1 MRIETVVAETAV
13 VILGKHMKFFDRKE
27 EIATLRKIRNNAENN
42 AQFTV
47 LTGRRRIGKTSLVLK
62 AYEDK
67 PFLYFFV
74 GRKAESLLCEEF
86 RNEVEDKLGVKLG
99 GTPSGFAELFDYLM
113 QLSKQQSFTLFID
126 EFQNFVRVNPAVF
139 SDIQKIWDLNHSES
153 RINLIVCGSVY
164 SMMTKI
170 FRDKKEPLYNR
181 QNRFMTIHAFKPSV
195 LKEILDVYHPGYTK
209 EDLLALYTFTGG
221 VAKYVELLIDD
232 NAMTLDAM
240 VESMISSDSIF
251 INEGRSIL
259 IEEFGKDY
267 DIYFSILS
275 AIASGKTRRSEI
287 ESIIGKPIGGYLTRL
302 EDDYGIIV
310 KQIPIGAK
318 ALSKNAVYIIDDNFF
333 TFWFRFIFKY
343 THILEIGGYKQ
354 LRALIK
360 RDYPTFSGLILERY
374 FREKAIESEKYT
386 LIGRWWDRK
395 GENEIDM
402 VASNEFD
409 KTAEIY
415 EIKRNRK
422 NIDFTA
428 LEEKVKTMLTA
439 VHLFNGYDIETK
451 GLDMQDM

>member
-1 MRIETVVAETAV
+1 M
-13 VILGKHMKFFDRKE
+13 
-27 EIATLRKIRNNAENN
+27 
-42 AQFTV
+42 
-47 LTGRRRIGKTSLVLK
+47 
-62 AYEDK
+62 
-67 PFLYFFV
+67 
-74 GRKAESLLCEEF
+74 
-86 RNEVEDKLGVKLG
+86 KLG

-113 QLSKQQSFTLFID
+113 QMSKQQSFTLFID

-195 LKEILDVYHPGYTK
+195 LKEILDVYHPDYTK

-310 KQIPIGAK
+310 KQIPVGAK
-318 ALSKNAVYIIDDNFF
+318 ALSKNAVYIINDNFF

-374 FREKAIESEKYT
+374 FRAKAIESEKYT

-402 VASNEFD
+402 VAANEFD
-409 KTAEIY
+409 KTVEIY

-422 NIDFTA
+422 NIDFTD

>member
-1 MRIETVVAETAV
+1 
-13 VILGKHMKFFDRKE
+13 MKFFGRKE
-27 EIATLRKIRNNAENN
+27 EIATLRKIRANAEHN

-62 AYEDK
+62 AYDDG

-86 RNEVEDKLGVKLG
+86 RNEVEEKLGVKLG
-99 GTPSGFAELFDYLM
+99 GAPSGFAELFDYLM
-113 QLSKQQSFTLFID
+113 QLSKHRTFTLFVD
-126 EFQNFVRVNPAVF
+126 EFQNFVRVNPTVF

-170 FRDKKEPLYNR
+170 FRDRKEPLYNR
-181 QNRFMTIHAFKPSV
+181 QNRFMTINAFKPSV
-195 LKEILDVYHPGYTK
+195 LKEILDVYRPGYTK
-209 EDLLALYTFTGG
+209 EDLLALYAFTGG
-221 VAKYVELLIDD
+221 VAKYVELLVDD
-232 NAMTLDAM
+232 NAMTLNAM
-240 VESMISSDSIF
+240 VESIISPDSVF

-310 KQIPIGAK
+310 KQIPVGAK
-318 ALSKNAVYIIDDNFF
+318 ALSKNAVYIVNDNFF
-333 TFWFRFIFKY
+333 SFWFRFVFKY
-343 THILEIGGYKQ
+343 THILEIGGYRQ
-354 LRALIK
+354 LRALVK

-374 FREKAIESEKYT
+374 FREKAIESERYT

-402 VASNEFD
+402 VAANEFD
-409 KTAEIY
+409 KKVEIY

-428 LEEKVKTMLTA
+428 LAEKVRTMLNT
-439 VHLFNGYDIETK
+439 VTLFNGYSTETK

>member
-1 MRIETVVAETAV
+1 
-13 VILGKHMKFFDRKE
+13 MKFFGRKE
-27 EIATLRKIRNNAENN
+27 EIATLRKIRANAEHN

-62 AYEDK
+62 AYDDG

-86 RNEVEDKLGVKLG
+86 RNEVEEKLGVKLG
-99 GTPSGFAELFDYLM
+99 GAPSGFAELFDYLM
-113 QLSKQQSFTLFID
+113 QLSKHRTFTLFVD
-126 EFQNFVRVNPAVF
+126 EFQNFVRVNPTVF

-170 FRDKKEPLYNR
+170 FRDRKEPLYNR
-181 QNRFMTIHAFKPSV
+181 QNRFMTIKAFKPSV
-195 LKEILDVYHPGYTK
+195 LKEILDVYRPGYTK

-221 VAKYVELLIDD
+221 VAKYVELLVDD

-240 VESMISSDSIF
+240 VESIISPDSVF

-310 KQIPIGAK
+310 KQIPVGAK
-318 ALSKNAVYIIDDNFF
+318 ALSKNAVYIVNDNFF
-333 TFWFRFIFKY
+333 SFWFRFVFKY
-343 THILEIGGYKQ
+343 THILEIGGYRQ
-354 LRALIK
+354 LRALVK

-374 FREKAIESEKYT
+374 FREKAIESERYT

-402 VASNEFD
+402 VAANEFD
-409 KTAEIY
+409 KKVEIY

-428 LEEKVKTMLTA
+428 LAEKVRTMLDT
-439 VHLFNGYDIETK
+439 VSIFNGYSIETK

>member
-1 MRIETVVAETAV
+1 MVVETVVA
-13 VILGKHMKFFDRKE
+13 ILCKCMKFFDRRE

-74 GRKAESLLCEEF
+74 GRKAENILCEEF
-86 RNEVEDKLGVKLG
+86 RDEVEKKLGVKLG
-99 GTPSGFAELFDYLM
+99 GTPSVFAELFDYLM
-113 QLSKQQSFTLFID
+113 LLSKHQSFTLFID
-126 EFQNFVRVNPAVF
+126 EFQNFVRVNPAAF

-181 QNRFMTIHAFKPSV
+181 QNRFMTLKAFKPSV
-195 LKEILDVYHPGYTK
+195 LKEILDVYHPGYTN
-209 EDLLALYTFTGG
+209 EDLLALYAFTGG

-232 NAMTLDAM
+232 NALTYDSM

-251 INEGRSIL
+251 VNEGRSIL

-275 AIASGKTRRSEI
+275 CIASGKTRRSEI
-287 ESIIGKPIGGYLTRL
+287 ESTIGKSIGGYLTRL
-302 EDDYGIIV
+302 EDDYGIIE

-318 ALSKNAVYIIDDNFF
+318 ALSKNAVYIINDNFF
-333 TFWFRFIFKY
+333 SFWFRFVFKY
-343 THILEIGGYKQ
+343 SHILEIGGYKQ
-354 LRALIK
+354 LRSLIK
-360 RDYPTFSGLILERY
+360 RDYPTFSGVILERY
-374 FREKAIESEKYT
+374 FRDKAIESDAYT
-386 LIGRWWDRK
+386 QIGRWWDRK

-409 KTAEIY
+409 KVVEFY

-422 NIDFTA
+422 NIDFSA
-428 LEEKVKTMLTA
+428 LKEKVKTLLEA
-439 VHLFNGYDIETK
+439 VSAFNGYRIEIK